1 MQLWIVEHFHLH
13 KKVPVLMNHNIW
25 KNRMKVFN
33 YSELHFSEVTSFKI
47 HTLVDICSWLFFIEI
62 VRHWFWTIFD
72 IVDLIDPIP
81 GLGQFHVNS
90 KGYADAQ

>member
-1 MQLWIVEHFHLH
+1 MTFQHYCK
-13 KKVPVLMNHNIW
+13 KKVFVHDWFLS
-25 KNRMKVFN
+25 KL
-33 YSELHFSEVTSFKI
+33 LHIIFERFSTN
-47 HTLVDICSWLFFIEI
+47 
-62 VRHWFWTIFD
+62 FD